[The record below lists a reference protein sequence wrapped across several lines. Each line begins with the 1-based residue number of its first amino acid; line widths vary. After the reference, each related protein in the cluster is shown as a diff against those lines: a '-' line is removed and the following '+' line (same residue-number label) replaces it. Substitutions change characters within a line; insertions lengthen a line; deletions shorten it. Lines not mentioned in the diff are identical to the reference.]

1 MAFIKRRKYEIL
13 IAVLLIA
20 LCILPLLFAKIYTG
34 HDFKYHY
41 DRIRCL
47 ADNIQNGKWFSPVYH
62 SDLYEAGYA
71 SPAFYGD
78 LFLYIPALMVC
89 AGATE
94 ELALRLFIM
103 IITVAAAYSA
113 YFCAQKGFKKEL
125 PAFVC
130 AVCFVFSSYFSVD
143 ASTRTALGELQ
154 TFIFLP
160 LIALGFWSVLF
171 RDGKYWL
178 CLPLG
183 LAGCLVSHVLTAAV
197 CVIIISLFALCFIV
211 KLIKEKQR
219 FFALLKCVGVFIG
232 VSAFFLLPLLE
243 QLTSGEFVATNGMSA
258 VHWGTLTSRSMPWY
272 SGFCDFCMGSEA
284 TGAWIP
290 NGLGLFPLVAMAFA
304 VLVCIKLKRVP
315 LSLAVFTG
323 CGLFT
328 LLLTTKLFPWS
339 RFQSLA
345 GGLQFPWRLLAFATL
360 FFALL
365 AGTAFYYAQSD
376 ELKAKWSPEIV
387 CFKEAGGKEYAVRR
401 YSFKKILIPCVA
413 ALAVGL
419 SLFSYVHTS
428 YEMYGKMRK
437 KAASGDEIAAPGRDT
452 IGAGEYLPVNED
464 TFAVD
469 ENGKRS
475 SDSHLITCIKSVL
488 RQNSKKAVSNN
499 LKTSSLKLTRG
510 YGELT
515 VEFSGNR
522 KDDTYITVPLINY
535 KGYAAYINGERVE
548 VSNGVLEAKVKISGV
563 DATYSASF
571 GSAVR
576 VYVGDIQSGTLTVR
590 YEGTAIQLTGKLITI
605 LTLFAGIALFI
616 LKTVRSRSQKN
627 TRALKAKG

>member
-1 MAFIKRRKYEIL
+1 MAVIKRRKYEII

-62 SDLYEAGYA
+62 SDLYESGYA

-89 AGATE
+89 AGMTE
-94 ELALRLFIM
+94 ELALRVFIM

-113 YFCAQKGFKKEL
+113 YFCAKKGFKKEL

-130 AVCFVFSSYFSVD
+130 AVCFVFSSYYSVD
-143 ASTRTALGELQ
+143 ASTRIALGELQ
-154 TFIFLP
+154 TFVFLP
-160 LIALGFWSVLF
+160 LIALGFWSVLID
-171 RDGKYWL
+171 DGKYWL

-183 LAGCLVSHVLTAAV
+183 LAGCLVSHVLTSAV
-197 CVIIISLFALCFIV
+197 CVIIMFVFALCFIV

-219 FFALLKCVGVFIG
+219 FFALLKCVGVFVG
-232 VSAFFLLPLLE
+232 ASAFFLLPLLE
-243 QLTSGEFVATNGMSA
+243 QLASGDFVATNGMSA

-304 VLVCIKLKRVP
+304 VLMCIKLKRVP

-345 GGLQFPWRLLAFATL
+345 GGLQFPWRLLAFATA

-365 AGTAFYYAQSD
+365 AGTAMYYAQSD
-376 ELKAKWSPEIV
+376 ELKKKWSPVIV
-387 CFKEAGGKEYAVRR
+387 FFTKNGGREDGMRVF
-401 YSFKKILIPCVA
+401 SFKKILIPCVA
-413 ALAVGL
+413 VLALGL
-419 SLFSYVHTS
+419 SLYSFAHTS
-428 YEMYGKMRK
+428 YEMYGKMLKRTR
-437 KAASGDEIAAPGRDT
+437 SGEEVAAPGRDT
-452 IGAGEYLPVNED
+452 IGAGEYLPVNEN
-464 TFAVD
+464 TFALD
-469 ENGKRS
+469 EDGKRS

-499 LKTSSLKLTRG
+499 LKSSSLKLTRG

-515 VEFSGNR
+515 VEFSGNT

-548 VSNGVLEAKVKISGV
+548 VSDGVLTAKVKISGV
-563 DATYSASF
+563 DATYSATF
-571 GSAVR
+571 GSAVS
-576 VYVGDIQSGTLTVR
+576 VYVGDLESGTLTVR
-590 YEGTAIQLTGKLITI
+590 YEGTAIQLTGKL
-605 LTLFAGIALFI
+605 LTLFTLGAGIALII

-627 TRALKAKG
+627 IRAPEARG